1 MFTAHNIH
9 NKYWYHF
16 YCSLFMIA
24 FFVLTKCCFYYIYII
39 EYYCQLNL
47 IKNNCAVNL
56 ELMIEISNYIQLS
69 QSKS

>member
-1 MFTAHNIH
+1 
-9 NKYWYHF
+9 
-16 YCSLFMIA
+16 MIA